1 MHIVEV
7 HRSGKD
13 LVEPMGRM
21 RDWLDAQRMTPR
33 LFEFNASA
41 FRVAFATARDRAPGR
56 GVGAVILSSVGC
68 PIRLPRSAE

>member
-7 HRSGKD
+7 RRVGDD

-33 LFEFNASA
+33 LFEFDAGA
-41 FRVAFATARDRAPGR
+41 FRVAFATVPEAAAFAQAFGGQIIEEPSARA
-56 GVGAVILSSVGC
+56 A
-68 PIRLPRSAE
+68 

>member
-7 HRSGKD
+7 HRSGND

-33 LFEFNASA
+33 LFEFNA
-41 FRVAFATARDRAPGR
+41 RVFLRGVRDRARSRSFRRCVRRANNR
-56 GVGAVILSSVGC
+56 GT
-68 PIRLPRSAE
+68 